1 LPIANFLVLSKGI
14 GNRQLAIGNDLRSSN
29 LTRRVVITGL
39 GLVTPVGNTVEDTW
53 TALMSGR
60 SGADYIKK
68 FDAERFSVRFACE
81 VKNFDPLTFIAKKE
95 ARKMGAF
102 IHYAIAASIEA
113 MADSGIK
120 LTPEGK
126 FPDDISENA
135 GTYISSGIG
144 DFWAIEREHSKLLDD
159 GPDRV
164 SPFFIVSA
172 IVNLA
177 AGQVSIRFGA
187 KGPNSA
193 TATACA
199 AGAHAI
205 GDSFKI
211 IQRADADIMICG
223 GAESAITPMSIAGFA
238 SMRALSTNNDDP
250 PHASRPFERDRDG
263 FVIGEG
269 AGIMILEELESAKRR
284 GAKIYAEIVGYGAAA
299 DAFHLTMPDET
310 GSGARRVMQR
320 CLKDAGVRPEQ
331 VGYINAHGTST
342 PYNDKFE
349 TFAIKATFGEHAY
362 KLAVSSTKSMTGHL
376 LGAAGG
382 IESVFSVLALQRN
395 VLPPTINYVNPDPEC
410 DLDYVPNEPREA
422 RVDYVLSNSFGFG
435 GTNAALLFKRYE
447 E

>member
-1 LPIANFLVLSKGI
+1 
-14 GNRQLAIGNDLRSSN
+14 
-29 LTRRVVITGL
+29 
-39 GLVTPVGNTVEDTW
+39 
-53 TALMSGR
+53 MSGR
-60 SGADYIKK
+60 NGVDFIKK
-68 FDAERFSVRFACE
+68 FDTEKFSVKFAAE
-81 VKNFDPLTFIAKKE
+81 VKDFDPLKFIAKKE

-102 IHYAIAASIEA
+102 IHYAIAAASEA
-113 MADSGIK
+113 VADSGLE
-120 LTPEGK
+120 LTETGK
-126 FPDDISENA
+126 FPDDIAENA

-144 DFWAIEREHSKLLDD
+144 DFWAIEREHSKLLNE

-177 AGQVSIRFGA
+177 AGQVSIRYGA

-193 TATACA
+193 TATACS

-211 IQRADADIMICG
+211 IQRGDADIMICG
-223 GAESAITPMSIAGFA
+223 GAESAITPMSVAGFA
-238 SMRALSTNNDDP
+238 SMRALSTRNDDP
-250 PHASRPFERDRDG
+250 QHASRPFERDRDG

-269 AGIMILEELESAKRR
+269 AGILILEELELAKRR
-284 GAKIYAEIVGYGAAA
+284 GARIYAELVGYGMTA

-310 GSGARRVMQR
+310 GSGAIRVMQKTIR
-320 CLKDAGVRPEQ
+320 DAGIQPEE

-349 TFAIKATFGEHAY
+349 TLAIRQTFGKHAY

-382 IESVFSVLALQRN
+382 IEGVFSVLSLYRK
-395 VLPPTINYVNPDPEC
+395 VLPPTINYVNPDPDC
-410 DLDYVPNEPREA
+410 DLDYVPNEPRCAEVEYA
-422 RVDYVLSNSFGFG
+422 LSNSFGFG

-447 E
+447 G

>member
-1 LPIANFLVLSKGI
+1 
-14 GNRQLAIGNDLRSSN
+14 
-29 LTRRVVITGL
+29 LTRRVVVTGV
-39 GLVTPVGNTVEDTW
+39 GLVTPIGNTVEETW
-53 TALMSGR
+53 AGLISGR
-60 SGADYIKK
+60 NGADYIKK
-68 FDAERFSVRFACE
+68 FDAEKFDVRFACE
-81 VKNFDPLTFIAKKE
+81 VKNFDPLKFIPKKE

-113 MADSGIK
+113 LADSHFP
-120 LTPEGK
+120 LTDTGK
-126 FPDDISENA
+126 FPAEVA
-135 GTYISSGIG
+135 ETVGTYISSGIG
-144 DFWAIEREHSKLLDD
+144 DFWAIEREHLKLLND

-193 TATACA
+193 TATACS

-211 IQRADADIMICG
+211 IQRGDADVMICG
-223 GAESAITPMSIAGFA
+223 GAESAITPMSVAGFA
-238 SMRALSTNNDDP
+238 SMRALSTRNDDP
-250 PHASRPFERDRDG
+250 LHASRPFERDRDG

-269 AGIMILEELESAKRR
+269 AGIVILEELELAKRR
-284 GAKIYAEIVGYGAAA
+284 GARIYAEVVGYGMSA

-310 GSGARRVMQR
+310 GSGAIRVMTKT
-320 CLKDAGVRPEQ
+320 LKDAGVRPEQ

-349 TFAIKATFGEHAY
+349 TLAIKRTFGEHAY

-382 IESVFSVLALQRN
+382 IEGVFSTLALHRN
-395 VLPPTINYVNPDPEC
+395 ILPPTINYVNPDPDC
-410 DLDYVPNEPREA
+410 DLDYIPNEA
-422 RVDYVLSNSFGFG
+422 RPATVEYALSNSFGFG
-435 GTNAALLFKRYE
+435 GTNAALLFKRYKE
-447 E
+447 

>member
-1 LPIANFLVLSKGI
+1 M
-14 GNRQLAIGNDLRSSN
+14 
-29 LTRRVVITGL
+29 TRRVVVTGL
-39 GLVTPVGNTVEDTW
+39 GLVTPVGNSVEATW
-53 TALMSGR
+53 SALMKGESGV
-60 SGADYIKK
+60 DYIKK
-68 FDAERFSVRFACE
+68 FDTERFSVKFAAE
-81 VKNFDPLTFIAKKE
+81 VKDFDPLKFILKKE

-102 IHYAIAASIEA
+102 IHYAIAASVEA
-113 MADSGIK
+113 IADAGFK
-120 LTPEGK
+120 LTEEGK
-126 FPDDISENA
+126 FPNDVSENA

-205 GDSFKI
+205 GDSFRI
-211 IQRADADIMICG
+211 IQRGDADIMICG
-223 GAESAITPMSIAGFA
+223 GAESAITPMSVAGFA
-238 SMRALSTNNDDP
+238 SMRALSTRNDDP
-250 PHASRPFERDRDG
+250 QHASRPFERYRDG

-269 AGIMILEELESAKRR
+269 AGILILEELESAKKR
-284 GAKIYAEIVGYGAAA
+284 GARIYAEIVGYGATA

-310 GSGARRVMQR
+310 GSGAIRVMQKTIR
-320 CLKDAGVRPEQ
+320 DAGIKPEE

-349 TFAIKATFGEHAY
+349 TMAIKKTFGEHAY

-382 IESVFSVLALQRN
+382 IEGVFSVLAIYRN
-395 VLPPTINYVNPDPEC
+395 ILPPTINYIHPDPDC

-422 RVDYVLSNSFGFG
+422 RVNFALSNSFGFG
-435 GTNAALLFKRYE
+435 GTNAALMFKRFE
-447 E
+447 

>member
-1 LPIANFLVLSKGI
+1 MS
-14 GNRQLAIGNDLRSSN
+14 
-29 LTRRVVITGL
+29 RRVVVTGL
-39 GLVTPVGNTVEDTW
+39 GLVTPIGNSVEATW
-53 TALMSGR
+53 AALMSGR
-60 SGADYIKK
+60 NGVDYIKK
-68 FDAERFSVRFACE
+68 FDTEKFSVKFAAE
-81 VKNFDPLTFIAKKE
+81 IKDFDPLQFIAKKE

-102 IHYAIAASIEA
+102 IHYAIAASVEA
-113 MADSGIK
+113 MEGAGFQLSKEGRFPADIA
-120 LTPEGK
+120 
-126 FPDDISENA
+126 DNA

-144 DFWAIEREHSKLLDD
+144 DFWAIEREHSKLLDE

-193 TATACA
+193 TATACS

-211 IQRADADIMICG
+211 IQRGDADVMICG
-223 GAESAITPMSIAGFA
+223 GAESAITPMSVAGFA
-238 SMRALSTNNDDP
+238 SMRALSTRNDDP
-250 PHASRPFERDRDG
+250 AHACRPFDRDRDG

-269 AGIMILEELESAKRR
+269 AGIMILEELQFAKRR
-284 GAKIYAEIVGYGAAA
+284 GAHIYAEIAGYGMAA

-310 GSGARRVMQR
+310 GSGARRVMER
-320 CLKDAGVRPEQ
+320 TIKDAGIRPDQ

-349 TFAIKATFGEHAY
+349 TLAIKDTFGDHAY

-382 IESVFSVLALQRN
+382 IEGVFSVLAIHRN
-395 VLPPTINYVNPDPEC
+395 MLPPTINYVNPDPDC
-410 DLDYVPNEPREA
+410 DLDYVPNTPRA
-422 RVDYVLSNSFGFG
+422 SVVDYALSNSFGFG

>member
-1 LPIANFLVLSKGI
+1 
-14 GNRQLAIGNDLRSSN
+14 
-29 LTRRVVITGL
+29 LTRRVVVTGL
-39 GLVTPVGNTVEDTW
+39 GLITPVGNNVEDTW
-53 TALMSGR
+53 TALTNGR
-60 SGADYIKK
+60 SGADYIKR
-68 FDAERFSVRFACE
+68 FDAEKFPVRFACE
-81 VKNFDPLTFIAKKE
+81 VKNFDPLKFIAKKE

-144 DFWAIEREHSKLLDD
+144 DFWAIEREHSKLIFD

-211 IQRADADIMICG
+211 IQRGDADVMICG
-223 GAESAITPMSIAGFA
+223 GAESAITPMSIAGFSA
-238 SMRALSTNNDDP
+238 MRALSTNNDDP
-250 PHASRPFERDRDG
+250 LHASRPFERDRDG

-269 AGIMILEELESAKRR
+269 AGIMILEELETAKRR
-284 GAKIYAEIVGYGAAA
+284 GARIYAEIAGYGIAA

-320 CLKDAGVRPEQ
+320 TLKDAGIRPEQ

-349 TFAIKATFGEHAY
+349 TLAIKDTFGPHAY

-382 IESVFSVLALQRN
+382 IEGVFCVLVLQRN
-395 VLPPTINYVNPDPEC
+395 VLPPTINYFNPDPEC

-422 RVDYVLSNSFGFG
+422 HVDYVLSNSFGFG

>member
-1 LPIANFLVLSKGI
+1 M
-14 GNRQLAIGNDLRSSN
+14 
-29 LTRRVVITGL
+29 ITGL
-39 GLVTPVGNTVEDTW
+39 GLVTPIGNTVADTW
-53 TALMSGR
+53 SALMDGR
-60 SGADYIKK
+60 NGIDYIKK
-68 FDAERFSVRFACE
+68 FDTEKFSVKFAAE
-81 VKNFDPLTFIAKKE
+81 VKDFDPLKFIAKKE

-102 IHYAIAASIEA
+102 IHYAIAASVEA
-113 MADSGIK
+113 IQDSGIK
-120 LTPEGK
+120 LTAEGK
-126 FPDDISENA
+126 FQNDISENT

-144 DFWAIEREHSKLLDD
+144 DFWAIEREHSKLLDE

-211 IQRADADIMICG
+211 IQRGDADVMICG
-223 GAESAITPMSIAGFA
+223 GAESAITPMSVAGFA
-238 SMRALSTNNDDP
+238 SMRALSTRNDDP
-250 PHASRPFERDRDG
+250 QHACRPFERDRDG

-269 AGIMILEELESAKRR
+269 AGIMILEELEMAKKR
-284 GAKIYAEIVGYGAAA
+284 GARIYAEIVGYGMAA

-320 CLKDAGVRPEQ
+320 TIKDAGVRPDQ
-331 VGYINAHGTST
+331 IGYINAHGTST

-349 TFAIKATFGEHAY
+349 TLAIKDTFGEHAY

-382 IESVFSVLALQRN
+382 IEGVFSVLAIHRN
-395 VLPPTINYVNPDPEC
+395 ILPPTINYVNPDPDC

-422 RVDYVLSNSFGFG
+422 VVDYVLSNSFGFG
-435 GTNAALLFKRYE
+435 GTDAALLFKRYE
-447 E
+447 G

>member
-1 LPIANFLVLSKGI
+1 
-14 GNRQLAIGNDLRSSN
+14 LA
-29 LTRRVVITGL
+29 RRVVVTGL
-39 GLVTPVGNTVEDTW
+39 GLITPVGNTVETTW
-53 TALMSGR
+53 AALMSGR
-60 SGADYIKK
+60 NGVGTIQK
-68 FDAERFSVRFACE
+68 FDTEKFSVKFAAE
-81 VKNFDPLTFIAKKE
+81 IKDFDPLKFIPKKE

-102 IHYAIAASIEA
+102 IHYAIAAATEA
-113 MADSGIK
+113 MADAGFE
-120 LTPEGK
+120 LNEEGK
-126 FPDDISENA
+126 FSADVAEQA

-144 DFWAIEREHSKLLDD
+144 DFWAIEREHTKLLDG

-177 AGQVSIRFGA
+177 AGQVSIRYGA

-211 IQRADADIMICG
+211 IQRGDADIMICG
-223 GAESAITPMSIAGFA
+223 GAESAITPMSVAGFA
-238 SMRALSTNNDDP
+238 SMRALSTRNDDP
-250 PHASRPFERDRDG
+250 QHASRPFDLERDG

-284 GAKIYAEIVGYGAAA
+284 GARIYAELVGYGMTA

-310 GSGARRVMQR
+310 GSGAIRVMQKTLR
-320 CLKDAGVRPEQ
+320 DAGIEPEQ

-349 TFAIKATFGEHAY
+349 TLAIRKTFGEHAY

-382 IESVFSVLALQRN
+382 IEGVFSVLAIHRKT
-395 VLPPTINYVNPDPEC
+395 LPPTINYVHPDPDC
-410 DLDYVPNEPREA
+410 DLDYVPNEPRQVEVEYA
-422 RVDYVLSNSFGFG
+422 LSNSFGFG
-435 GTNAALLFKRYE
+435 GTNAALLFKRYDG
-447 E
+447 